1 MGRDLCPRRD
11 DGPCSDYTPLSYLGT
26 IEDYSAYPYQDA
38 IGNMATVEDRPVAHT
53 DIIPDDQGE
62 ISGYME
68 NTAILDI
75 CEASNGYGGNVGPEN
90 TAKHTLEPSLR
101 ETLPMTWAP
110 GNEGVGMNQFFFPPY
125 STKPATVLASN
136 FIINSVTRRRAP
148 DSLPGAG
155 YRHGVDVADRDTND
169 QAGDANVV
177 QVDPA
182 PVGTAPLHD

>member
-90 TAKHTLEPSLR
+90 TAKPHTGAFPEGNLTHDLG
-101 ETLPMTWAP
+101 AG
-110 GNEGVGMNQFFFPPY
+110 GNEGVGMNHLFFPPY

-148 DSLPGAG
+148 
-155 YRHGVDVADRDTND
+155 R
-169 QAGDANVV
+169 
-177 QVDPA
+177 
-182 PVGTAPLHD
+182 